1 MEQGETVGQKDAAV
15 LEREREEETAQQKGG
30 AGGCRG
36 EMEQGQVTECQ
47 YEGQRHSEPS
57 PVG

>member
-1 MEQGETVGQKDAAV
+1 VGLKDGVV
-15 LEREREEETAQQKGG
+15 LGREREEETARQKGG

-36 EMEQGQVTECQ
+36 EMEQGQATACQ
-47 YEGQRHSEPS
+47 HEGRHHSEPS